1 MERKSSWTPEEL
13 VKELQKTTIGQKQYL
28 QDLCTTVWMQTMRK
42 DICKSTGELEIQPK
56 LNMLVLGK
64 SGTGKTS
71 SIQALANLLNL
82 CVIVEDASTFTGTG
96 WKGREVSSIIK
107 DVLTLADTPLDA
119 EFAIVV
125 LDEIDKVF
133 ANNADNPTFPATNNF
148 LKFIEGEE
156 VQYEENNKVYRMN
169 TENLLFICLG
179 AFDGLDEIITKRLL
193 KGKNTGIGF
202 CTEQSTDIP
211 DNIFSHVK
219 KEDLIEYGINPQFL
233 GRVPLITS
241 TRELTSSDLQQ
252 IITDSDS
259 SIIKQLDSLLS
270 SSMGVHA
277 SITESAAKYIADK
290 AAMQKT
296 GARALMAELADAF
309 KPGLYQIAG
318 KNDIREL
325 RLDYA
330 PVLGQLSLQYIN
342 GCRDVD
348 PVSRRRLP
356 ETEYQLDNL
365 KSIPIRLKQY
375 NLASVTQYAEEIVEQ
390 ADQEGSFDSTNF
402 SYRQVKAAT
411 YVLAS
416 GILAVVLSD
425 HPHTMYSVHLALEQ
439 LFKSPPKLNW
449 MEDDTPQSLYSKALD
464 FNNNSNQ
471 FIRLAFTILQDY
483 CFMQIESAEA
493 FSSED

>member
-1 MERKSSWTPEEL
+1 MEKKSSWTPEEL
-13 VKELQKTTIGQKQYL
+13 VKELQKTTIGQEQYL

-42 DICKSTGELEIQPK
+42 EICKSTGELDIQPK
-56 LNMLVLGK
+56 LNLLVLGK

-71 SIQALANLLNL
+71 SIQKLAGILDL

-119 EFAIVV
+119 EFAVVV

-133 ANNADNPTFPATNNF
+133 SNNSGNPTFPATNNF

-252 IITDSDS
+252 IITDSKT

-277 SITESAAKYIADK
+277 SITEAAAKYVADK
-290 AAMQKT
+290 AVIQET

-318 KNDIREL
+318 KKDIREL

-330 PVLGQLSLQYIN
+330 PVLDKLSLQFIK

-348 PVSRRRLP
+348 PSSRRRLP
-356 ETEYQLDNL
+356 ETTFDLDSM
-365 KSIPIRLKQY
+365 KSIPIRLQQY
-375 NLASVTQYAEEIVEQ
+375 NLASVTQYAESIVEQ
-390 ADQEGSFDSTNF
+390 TDQEGSFDSTHH
-402 SYRQVKAAT
+402 SYRQIKAAT
-411 YVLAS
+411 YALAS
-416 GILAVVLSD
+416 CVLAVVLSD
-425 HPHTMYSVHLALEQ
+425 HPHTMHSVHLSLEQ
-439 LFKSPPKLNW
+439 LFKSPPKLSW
-449 MEDDTPQSLYSKALD
+449 MEDDTPQILYFKACD
-464 FNNNSNQ
+464 FDKNSSQ

-483 CFMQIESAEA
+483 CSLKIEDAEE

>member
-1 MERKSSWTPEEL
+1 MEKKSSWTPEEL

-71 SIQALANLLNL
+71 SIQALADLLNL

-96 WKGREVSSIIK
+96 WKGREVSSIVK

-133 ANNADNPTFPATNNF
+133 ANNSDNPTFAATNNL

-156 VQYEENNKVYRMN
+156 VQYEENNKSYRMN

-179 AFDGLDEIITKRLL
+179 AFDGLDEIINKRLL

-211 DNIFSHVK
+211 DNIFQQVQ

-241 TRELTSSDLQQ
+241 TRELTSSDLQH

-277 SITESAAKYIADK
+277 SITESAAKSIADK

-390 ADQEGSFDSTNF
+390 ADQEGSFDSTNY
-402 SYRQVKAAT
+402 SYREIKAAT

-416 GILAVVLSD
+416 SILAVVLSD
-425 HPHTMYSVHLALEQ
+425 QPHTMHSVHLALEQ
-439 LFKSPPKLNW
+439 IFKSPYKLKLL
-449 MEDDTPQSLYSKALD
+449 EDDTPQSLYSKALD
-464 FNNNSNQ
+464 FDNNSNQ

-483 CFMQIESAEA
+483 CFMQIEAAEV
-493 FSSED
+493 FISED